1 MQAAVGQLPLERIPA
16 TFPGHDRNR
25 VERQWFRFGAV
36 GFQYFLT
43 ILAMTGI
50 GIWLDNRTGTAP
62 LFLLVFLALA
72 FVGATYSLIRQVLDP
87 QKKPENKP
95 RKKP

>member
-1 MQAAVGQLPLERIPA
+1 MQ
-16 TFPGHDRNR
+16 
-25 VERQWFRFGAV
+25 FGAV

-50 GIWLDNRTGTAP
+50 GIWLDNKFETAP

-72 FVGATYSLIRQVLDP
+72 FIGATYSLIRQVLDP
-87 QKKPENKP
+87 GKNQGKKP
-95 RKKP
+95 

>member
-1 MQAAVGQLPLERIPA
+1 MHAAVGQLPLERIPA
-16 TFPGHDRNR
+16 TLSGDDRNR
-25 VERQWFRFGAV
+25 AERQWFQFGAV

-43 ILAMTGI
+43 ILVMTGI
-50 GIWLDNRTGTAP
+50 GIWLDNKFETAP

-87 QKKPENKP
+87 GKKQGKKP
-95 RKKP
+95 